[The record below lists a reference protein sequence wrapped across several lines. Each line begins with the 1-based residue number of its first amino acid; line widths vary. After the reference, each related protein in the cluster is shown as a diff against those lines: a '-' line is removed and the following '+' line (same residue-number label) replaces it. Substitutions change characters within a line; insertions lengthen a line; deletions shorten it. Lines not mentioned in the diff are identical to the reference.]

1 VIDGDGMGTY
11 VEEVYHGYD
20 EGVDD
25 AEDDVGLEGSVSGFL
40 EVLGI

>member
-1 VIDGDGMGTY
+1 MRMGRRAY

-25 AEDDVGLEGSVSGFL
+25 SEYDVGLEGGVSGFL
-40 EVLGI
+40 EVLGT

>member
-1 VIDGDGMGTY
+1 MGRTAY

-20 EGVDD
+20 ESVDH

-40 EVLGI
+40 EVLGT

>member
-1 VIDGDGMGTY
+1 MGRRAY
-11 VEEVYHGYD
+11 VEEVYNGHD

-40 EVLGI
+40 RVLGT

>member
-1 VIDGDGMGTY
+1 MGRIAY

-25 AEDDVGLEGSVSGFL
+25 AEDDIGLEGSVSSFP
-40 EVLGI
+40 EVMGPRWN